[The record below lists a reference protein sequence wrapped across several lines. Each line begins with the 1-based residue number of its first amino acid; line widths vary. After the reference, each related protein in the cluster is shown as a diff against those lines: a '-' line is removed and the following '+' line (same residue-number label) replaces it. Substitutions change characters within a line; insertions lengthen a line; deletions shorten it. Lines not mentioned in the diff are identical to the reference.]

1 MVNRDVLNCLE
12 NDRLTQEDI
21 IYLLDKLCQLGTKF
35 KSNVSPKVVIFLKSK
50 MRLDNVNRE
59 DAAKYLNMSA
69 RTLSRKL
76 KKEKTGFQKLLD
88 EERQR
93 RCLYYLDCNIVCGQE
108 IVELLG
114 LSDISH
120 FYRSFKQWT
129 GYSFSEAKLLLAEN
143 HSEIGTIFHRHNDDI
158 NR

>member
-1 MVNRDVLNCLE
+1 MVSRDVLNWLE
-12 NDRLTQEDI
+12 NDSLTQEDI
-21 IYLLDKLCQLGTKF
+21 IYLLDRLCRLGTKF
-35 KSNVSPKVVIFLKSK
+35 ESNVSPKVVIFLKSK
-50 MRLDNVNRE
+50 TRLDNVNRE
-59 DAAKYLNMSA
+59 DVAKYLNMSS

-76 KKEKTGFQKLLD
+76 KKEETGFQKILD

-93 RCLYYLDCNIVCGQE
+93 RCFYCMDCNIVCGQE

-120 FYRSFKQWT
+120 FYRTFKQWT
-129 GYSFSEAKLLLAEN
+129 GYSFSEAKSLLAEN
-143 HSEIGTIFHRHNDDI
+143 HSEIDTIFHRHNVEI

>member
-1 MVNRDVLNCLE
+1 MINRELLNSIE
-12 NDRLTQEDI
+12 NEKLTQADI
-21 IYLLDKLCQLGTKF
+21 IYLLDKLCRLGTKLNSSV
-35 KSNVSPKVVIFLKSK
+35 KLKVVIYLKSK
-50 MRLDNVNRE
+50 AQLDNVNRE
-59 DAAKYLNMSA
+59 NTAKHLNMSA

-76 KKEKTGFQKLLD
+76 KKEQTGFQKLLN

-93 RCLYYLDCNIVCGQE
+93 RCLYYLENNIVCGQE

-129 GYSFSEAKLLLAEN
+129 GYKFSEAKSLMAKN
-143 HSEIGTIFHRHNDDI
+143 NSAIDTIFHRHNIKI
-158 NR
+158 NE